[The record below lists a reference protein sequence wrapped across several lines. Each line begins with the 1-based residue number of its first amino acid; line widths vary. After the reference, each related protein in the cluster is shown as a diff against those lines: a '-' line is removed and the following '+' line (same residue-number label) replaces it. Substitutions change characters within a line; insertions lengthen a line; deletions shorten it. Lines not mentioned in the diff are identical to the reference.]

1 MKDIFSVLTE
11 RRIQE
16 AMARGDFDNLS
27 GAGKPLKIEGLFF
40 LPRKLRAAYI
50 VLKNSG
56 YLDQT
61 NTNDFIPPSTT
72 DDLCVHKSATI
83 TKNEFSEKV
92 YNHQVM
98 MDCRRMRN
106 N

>member
-1 MKDIFSVLTE
+1 MKDIFSMLTE

-16 AMARGDFDNLS
+16 AIARGDSQNLPGS
-27 GAGKPLKIEGLFF
+27 GKPLKIEGLYF

-61 NTNDFIPPSTT
+61 TEEYNRFPPATTGDLKLRDEDSTISRQELT
-72 DDLCVHKSATI
+72 
-83 TKNEFSEKV
+83 EKV
-92 YNHQVM
+92 INYNVM
-98 MDCRRMRN
+98 MDCRRRW
-106 N
+106 